1 MGAKSRLLKI
11 CRKEVSPQKSKDI
24 QRQINML
31 LIAIIIAIFL
41 FSAIIID
48 ASYLSDDMAATTE
61 AMEKK
66 YDAWPKSAG
75 EYSREINGMEIN
87 TNVDAMMLPENI
99 LPIFRIK
106 SLFICF
112 IFLQKIE
119 AVRFVRY

>member
-1 MGAKSRLLKI
+1 MGAKIRLLKI

-24 QRQINML
+24 QRQIKML

-41 FSAIIID
+41 FSAIIMD

-66 YDAWPKSAG
+66 YDACPKSAG

-87 TNVDAMMLPENI
+87 TNADAMMLPENI